1 MSTLQTTNLKNPSSA
16 SNNIVLGTG
25 GDTTVTNN
33 LTVSGTG
40 NHSIAGTL
48 QFNSGYGSA
57 ATAYGC
63 RAWVNFNGTT
73 ASPSTIRGSGN
84 VSSVTKSGTGVYT
97 VNYTTALPDQSGAP
111 IAFCSDD
118 AVSNRGINMQNT
130 NTVYNLTTSCRLT
143 IWGSGTSVDSS
154 GVYFAIFR

>member
-1 MSTLQTTNLKNPSSA
+1 MSTLSTTNLKNPSSG

-48 QFNSGYGSA
+48 QFNSGYGSV

-63 RAWVNFNGTT
+63 RAWVNFNGTGVV
-73 ASPSTIRGSGN
+73 AIRASGN
-84 VSSVTKSGTGVYT
+84 VSSITDNGTGDYT
-97 VNYTTALPDQSGAP
+97 VNFTTVMPDANYCASADAK
-111 IAFCSDD
+111 I
-118 AVSNRGINMQNT
+118 AVSYVSSETDITSTASG
-130 NTVYNLTTSCRLT
+130 SCR
-143 IWGSGTSVDSS
+143 ISHVENNAYADSS
-154 GVYFAIFR
+154 IVCVAIFR